1 MGHFLGTI
9 ATFIVEQRMQ
19 KTNEVLWK
27 HELTMDDLRSMASSS
42 DGVVTELDFVV
53 FMLKAMKKVDDD
65 LITAIRGHFQKLD
78 LTHSGTLVR
87 QDLELRAKRQ
97 LRGVKTK
104 LRLGAYKAE
113 LLRKSSS
120 VSST

>member
-9 ATFIVEQRMQ
+9 ATFIVEQRTQ

-27 HELTMDDLRSMASSS
+27 HELTMDDLRSMSSA

-65 LITAIRGHFQKLD
+65 LIMAIRGHFHKLD
-78 LTHSGTLVR
+78 LTNSGTLVR
-87 QDLELRAKRQ
+87 KDLELRAKKK
-97 LRGVKTK
+97 LRSVKTK
-104 LRLGAYKAE
+104 LRLGAYKTQ
-113 LLRKSSS
+113 LLRKCGS
-120 VSST
+120 VSPA